1 MRLWTE
7 LVRLRRW
14 LSLRRVVFAALALV
28 VALVGGAPVAAEN
41 GGRMSVDFSY
51 RTPEVAP
58 GTICKG
64 RQYQITAWPYVVFP
78 DGTYNREF
86 HSYRATVTVT
96 PAILGTITPPS
107 VRLLRNA
114 GGLPA
119 LFHYTADRTG
129 QEHLRFTVAMRRPVV
144 YDETD
149 AATGSRTETRID
161 RVDQLFD
168 FVVKEC
174 AYKVGFVWSR

>member
-7 LVRLRRW
+7 LVRLRGW
-14 LSLRRVVFAALALV
+14 PSPWRVLFAALVLVAAL
-28 VALVGGAPVAAEN
+28 AGGAYAPVAAQI

-78 DGTYNREF
+78 DRTYNFEF
-86 HSYRATVTVT
+86 HASRATVTVT

-107 VRLLRNA
+107 VRLLRNV

-129 QEHLRFTVAMRRPVV
+129 QESLRFTVALPRPVV
-144 YDETD
+144 YD
-149 AATGSRTETRID
+149 
-161 RVDQLFD
+161 
-168 FVVKEC
+168 
-174 AYKVGFVWSR
+174 